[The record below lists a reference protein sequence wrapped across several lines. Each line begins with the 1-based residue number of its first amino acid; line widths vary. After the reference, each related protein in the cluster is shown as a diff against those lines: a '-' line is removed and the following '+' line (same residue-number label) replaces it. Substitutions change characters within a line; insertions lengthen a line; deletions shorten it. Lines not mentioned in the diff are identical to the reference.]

1 MGPMKTKFFFCFL
14 CSIIV
19 IAAQAQKIENSL
31 PSEEIKKAGQFV
43 GERLAKGKLP
53 PFSFL
58 YDGKASASFLTRWTL
73 VEEKKKIDDNRTLQ
87 ILTYT
92 DPKTGL
98 VIRALCTVYN
108 DFPAVEWVLKFKNSS
123 RAKMPIIENIQAVE
137 TDFRYSGAGNFI
149 LHRALGSNA
158 ERTDFAPIDEPLNPG
173 GQITFGPRE
182 GRSSGNGALPFFNIE
197 APGEGVMV
205 GLGWS
210 GKWKSTVRRD
220 AGTTIRLSAGM
231 EKTYF
236 ALRPGEEVRSPSVV
250 LLFWSGSDR
259 LRGHNLFRRFIL
271 KHHTPQKNGRP
282 MILPLASGL
291 GFGGPRPCNEYSCA
305 TETFAIAMAYRL
317 EQFGI
322 VPEAGW
328 IDAGWYEGS
337 ETGWWQG
344 VGNWVIN
351 KKNFPN
357 GIRPVSDVAKKLG
370 MGFVLWF
377 EPERVYKGTRLDR
390 EHPEW
395 LVKLPQN
402 SNSLLDLGNPEAR
415 RWLTDYISGM
425 IEREGITVYRQ
436 DFNFDPQDYWRAADA
451 PDRQG
456 IAEIRHIEGL
466 YEFWDELLKR
476 HPGLLIDNC
485 ASGGRRLD
493 LETISRS
500 APLWRTDYQY
510 YEPNGYQC
518 HTYGINLYL
527 PCSGTGNSNPE
538 TYFWRS
544 SLSSALVFGWEINQ
558 PSFPLPQAKKSM
570 EEFKKLRPYFYGD
583 YYPLTAYSASD
594 EAWMAYQFDRPD
606 FQDGMILAFRR
617 NLSNASTCQVKLHG
631 LIPGAVYALNFED
644 YGITISEIGKKLL
657 EEGLEIKIPATPGSL
672 LITYK
677 QIRME

>member
-1 MGPMKTKFFFCFL
+1 MKMKLFVVSL
-14 CSIIV
+14 VGLLILSR
-19 IAAQAQKIENSL
+19 QAQTSGNPTGSDEN
-31 PSEEIKKAGQFV
+31 KKSSQFV
-43 GERLAKGKLP
+43 QDHFAKAKLP
-53 PFSFL
+53 PFSFV
-58 YDGKASASFLTRWTL
+58 YDGKASSSFLVQWAFG
-73 VEEKKKIDDNRTLQ
+73 EETKKIDDQKTQR
-87 ILTYT
+87 ILTYA
-92 DPKTGL
+92 DRKTGL
-98 VIRALCTVYN
+98 EVRAFCTIYS
-108 DFPAVEWVLKFKNSS
+108 DFPAVEWVVKFKNSS
-123 RAKMPIIENIQAVE
+123 RSNTPMIENIQAAD
-137 TDFRYSGAGNFI
+137 TGFPFPAKGNSI
-149 LHRALGSNA
+149 LHRAMGSNA
-158 ERTDFAPIDEPLNPG
+158 ERTDFAPVDEPLNPG
-173 GQITFGPRE
+173 GEAKFGPRE

-197 APGEGVMV
+197 APGEGAMV
-205 GLGWS
+205 GIGWS
-210 GKWKSTVRRD
+210 GKWKASVRRD
-220 AGTTIRLSAGM
+220 AGGGIRLLAGM
-231 EKTYF
+231 EKTHF
-236 ALRPGEEVRSPSVV
+236 SLRPGEEVRTPSVAF
-250 LLFWSGSDR
+250 LFWSGNDR

-271 KHHTPQKNGRP
+271 RHHTPQRNGRP
-282 MILPLASGL
+282 VTLPLASGL

-305 TETFAIAMAYRL
+305 TETYAIAMAYRL

-337 ETGWWQG
+337 EQGWWMG

-377 EPERVYKGTRLDR
+377 EPERVYQGTRLDR

-402 SNSLLDLGNPEAR
+402 SNSLLDLGNPQAR
-415 RWLTDYISGM
+415 RWLTDHISGM

-436 DFNFDPQDYWRAADA
+436 DFNFDPQEYWRAADA
-451 PDRQG
+451 ADRQG
-456 IAEIRHIEGL
+456 IAEIKHIEGL

-493 LETISRS
+493 LETVSRS

-518 HTYGINLYL
+518 HTYGLNLYL

-544 SLSSALVFGWEINQ
+544 SLSSALVFGWDINQ

-583 YYPLTAYSASD
+583 FYPLTEYNSSD
-594 EAWMAYQFDRPD
+594 DGWMAYQFDRPEFD
-606 FQDGMILAFRR
+606 DGIILAFRR
-617 NLSNASTCQVKLHG
+617 NLSTVPACTVKLHG
-631 LIPGAVYALNFED
+631 LVPAGVYAVNFED
-644 YGITISEIGKKLL
+644 YGIKVSDIGQRLL
-657 EEGLEIKIPATPGSL
+657 VEGLDIKIPAAPASL
-672 LITYK
+672 LVTYK
-677 QIRME
+677 RIVKD

>member
-1 MGPMKTKFFFCFL
+1 MKIKAFYFVLFCLVFLSARTKP
-14 CSIIV
+14 V
-19 IAAQAQKIENSL
+19 ENPL
-31 PSEEIKKAGQFV
+31 TSEERRKAGQFI
-43 GERLAKGKLP
+43 GEHFSKGRVP
-53 PFSFL
+53 PFSFV
-58 YDGKASASFLTRWTL
+58 YDGKASASFLTRWTYS
-73 VEEKKKIDDNRTLQ
+73 EESKKIDAQKTQR
-87 ILTYT
+87 ILTYA

-98 VIRALCTVYN
+98 VIRAGCTIYN
-108 DFPAVEWVLKFKNSS
+108 DFPAVEWVVKLKNSS
-123 RAKMPIIENIQAVE
+123 GAKTPIIENIQAAE
-137 TDFRYSGAGNFI
+137 TEFRFPGQGNYI
-149 LHRALGSNA
+149 LHRAMGSNA
-158 ERTDFAPIDEPLNPG
+158 ERTDFAPVDEPLNPG
-173 GQITFGPRE
+173 DAITFGPRE

-197 APGEGVMV
+197 APREGVMV
-205 GLGWS
+205 GIGWT
-210 GKWKSTVRRD
+210 GKWKSSVRRV
-220 AGTTIRLSAGM
+220 AGTAIRLSAGL
-231 EKTYF
+231 EKTHF
-236 ALRPGEEVRSPSVV
+236 ALQPGEEVRTPSVA
-250 LLFWSGSDR
+250 LLFWSGNDR

-271 KHHTPQKNGRP
+271 KHHTPRKNGRP
-282 MILPLASGL
+282 MTLPLASGL

-305 TETFAIAMAYRL
+305 TETYAIAMAYRL

-337 ETGWWQG
+337 EHGWWMG

-357 GIRPVSDVAKKLG
+357 GIRPVSDVAKTLG

-390 EHPEW
+390 EHPGW
-395 LVKLPQN
+395 LIRLPKN

-415 RWLTDYISGM
+415 LWLTDTISGM

-436 DFNFDPQDYWRAADA
+436 DFNFDPQEYWRAADA

-456 IAEIRHIEGL
+456 IAEIKHIEGL

-518 HTYGINLYL
+518 HTYGLNLYL

-544 SLSSALVFGWEINQ
+544 SLSSALVFGWDINQ

-570 EEFKKLRPYFYGD
+570 EEFKRLRSYFYGD
-583 YYPLTAYSASD
+583 YYPLTAYDSSD
-594 EAWMAYQFDRPD
+594 EAWMAYQFDRPESE
-606 FQDGMILAFRR
+606 DGIVLAFRR
-617 NLSNASTCQVKLHG
+617 NLSTVSTCQVKLHG
-631 LIPGAVYALNFED
+631 LIPSAVYALNFED
-644 YGITISEIGKKLL
+644 YGLKISVAGKDLL
-657 EEGLEIKIPATPGSL
+657 EKGLEIKIPVAPGSL
-672 LITYK
+672 LMTYQ
-677 QIRME
+677 QILKN

>member
-1 MGPMKTKFFFCFL
+1 VGPKKTKFFFCFL
-14 CSIIV
+14 CLLIFIP
-19 IAAQAQKIENSL
+19 ARAKKIENPL
-31 PSEEIKKAGQFV
+31 PSEESKKAGQFV
-43 GERLAKGKLP
+43 GEHFSRAKLP
-53 PFSFL
+53 PFSFIFN
-58 YDGKASASFLTRWTL
+58 GKASASFLTRWTFT
-73 VEEKKKIDDNRTLQ
+73 EEKKKIDDNRTLQ

-92 DPKTGL
+92 DPKTSL
-98 VIRALCTVYN
+98 VVRALCTIYN
-108 DFPAVEWVLKFKNSS
+108 DFPAIEWVLKFKNSS
-123 RAKMPIIENIQAVE
+123 RSNTPIIENIQAID
-137 TDFRYSGAGNFI
+137 TGFPFTGKGNFI

-158 ERTDFAPIDEPLNPG
+158 ERVDFAPIDEPLNPRG
-173 GQITFGPRE
+173 EVAFGPRE

-197 APGEGVMV
+197 APDEGVMV
-205 GLGWS
+205 GIGWS
-210 GKWKSTVRRD
+210 GKWKAAVGRDSGTV
-220 AGTTIRLSAGM
+220 IHLSAGM
-231 EKTYF
+231 EKTHF
-236 ALRPGEEVRSPSVV
+236 ALRPGEEVRTPSVA
-250 LLFWSGSDR
+250 LLFWSGTDR

-271 KHHTPQKNGRP
+271 KHHTPQKDGRP
-282 MILPLASGL
+282 MTLPLASGL

-305 TETFAIAMAYRL
+305 TETYAIAMAYRL

-357 GIRPVSDVAKKLG
+357 GIRPISDVAKKLG

-395 LVKLPQN
+395 LVRLPQN

-456 IAEIRHIEGL
+456 ITEIKHIEGL

-493 LETISRS
+493 LETVSRS

-518 HTYGINLYL
+518 HTYGLNFYL
-527 PCSGTGNSNPE
+527 PCSGTGNSNPD

-544 SLSSALVFGWEINQ
+544 SLSSALVFGWEVNQ
-558 PSFPLPQAKKSM
+558 GSFPLAQAKKSM

-583 YYPLTAYSASD
+583 YYPLTEYNSSD
-594 EAWMAYQFDRPD
+594 DGWIAYQFDRPE
-606 FQDGMILAFRR
+606 FQDGMVLAFRR
-617 NLSNASTCQVKLHG
+617 NLSTVSDCRIKLHG
-631 LIPGAVYALNFED
+631 LVPAGVYAVNFAD
-644 YGITISEIGKKLL
+644 YGIKTSEIGKNLL
-657 EEGLEIKIPATPGSL
+657 EEGLDIKIPAAPGSL
-672 LITYK
+672 LIMYK
-677 QIRME
+677 QVLKD